1 MSKLNFKKQKNLL
14 KDLMLKELA
23 REYSK
28 QTINGLFRSIL
39 EPAIELTS
47 QSPLVLLRLKDL
59 NGVSSIL
66 KRLEYS
72 SAKVYSFSD
81 DEIVS
86 KFENIQKNKCWGN
99 IEFIVVLAP
108 RYSAALLWDSSLA
121 SLKDS
126 ALVHLVYNS
135 RQIADIA
142 RIIFDNSNVNLDQY
156 LTDFAPDRRENELLN
171 TAIGK
176 LTDNLNSLN
185 EEVRITE
192 AERETL
198 GETENKLQE
207 YEYTSSKA
215 KVIAHEIK
223 NQLSIIDLYS
233 KILENRVE
241 NGNAD
246 KNSKESSI
254 NAVNNIKKAAYSIS
268 QFLNELKTFAKPILV
283 ERRLSSIISE
293 VVESSL
299 PKAKDAKVS
308 IECDIKND
316 YKVHV
321 DEVKIQSVLLNL
333 LYNAIESINDKGRVS
348 IQIDSKKDNKARVLI
363 KDNGTGI
370 AKELQHKIFE
380 FGFTTK
386 IEGNGLGLYICKSL
400 MKEQYGDINLVESNE
415 QGTTFEILIPII

>member
-14 KDLMLKELA
+14 KDLMLKESPK
-23 REYSK
+23 EYSK

-39 EPAIELTS
+39 EPAIELVD
-47 QSPLVLLRLKDL
+47 QSSLVLLRLKDSK
-59 NGVSSIL
+59 GIDSIL

-72 SAKVYSFSD
+72 SAKVYSFCD
-81 DEIVS
+81 NDIC
-86 KFENIQKNKCWGN
+86 KFENIQKKSCWED
-99 IEFIVVLAP
+99 IEFAVVLAP
-108 RYSAALLWDSSLA
+108 RYSAAILWDSSVV
-121 SLKDS
+121 SLGN
-126 ALVHLVYNS
+126 AFVYLIYNS
-135 RQIADIA
+135 RQIADVA
-142 RIIFDNSNVNLDQY
+142 RIIFDNSTINLEQY
-156 LTDFAPDRRENELLN
+156 LTDFAPDRRENQLLN
-171 TAIGK
+171 NAIGK
-176 LTDNLNSLN
+176 LTDNLNALN
-185 EEVRITE
+185 EEIRITE

-215 KVIAHEIK
+215 KIIAHEVK

-233 KILENRVE
+233 KILEKRI
-241 NGNAD
+241 
-246 KNSKESSI
+246 ESSQTDKTSQESSL

-293 VVESSL
+293 VVESAL
-299 PKAKDAKVS
+299 PKAKEAKVNL
-308 IECDIKND
+308 ECDIKND
-316 YKVHV
+316 CKVHV

-333 LYNAIESINDKGRVS
+333 IYNAIESIKSKGKVSVS
-348 IQIDSKKDNKARVLI
+348 IDEKQGNNARVLI

-370 AKELQHKIFE
+370 DKELADKIFE

-386 IEGNGLGLYICKSL
+386 MDGNGLGLYICKSL
-400 MKEQYGDINLVESNE
+400 MKEQYGDINLVDSNE